1 VARILSLPAG
11 RRAKWGVAAAWAVLV
26 ALMLVADV
34 PSRYADAETDE
45 STSYLPADAEST
57 RELLAAE
64 RVEGGEE
71 LPAVI
76 VYHRDGGLTPQDRAL
91 IEADREALNT
101 APGDVDA
108 TFRGTSVVG
117 EPRSSPRG
125 DAALL
130 VVDLEGNSESEALL
144 AGVAELRRRVSR
156 PGPGLT
162 VRVTGPAGVAA
173 DANEVFEEIN
183 RTLLLAAA
191 GLVLLLL
198 VAIYRSPLMM
208 WIPLLAVGVAE
219 LATRAA
225 GFGLAELGTTINSQT
240 SAIVSVLVLGVG
252 TDYALVVI
260 ARYREELRRHAD
272 RHDALAVALRST
284 GPAVLGAALAVA
296 AALACLSLAE
306 VEGTAGLGPVAAM
319 SVAVTAVAMVTLLP
333 ALLGIAG
340 RAAFWRPPVLGWGDG
355 VPRAGDQ
362 RSDLTHVFW
371 TRLGERVDRRPRR
384 VWATTAAVLSVAALG
399 LVRMDAGLAQSE
411 NLRGD
416 AESIE
421 GQALIAGSF
430 PPGETAPTDV
440 FVPDPDRVSAVITA
454 AEAAPGVASAEPGI
468 VGSVE
473 TLVAVVLDKDPFSDA
488 AIDATPAIRE
498 AVKAAGGPGALV
510 GGPTAVEHDLRAAA
524 ARDRAVIVP
533 ISVLVVTSVLVALL
547 RALVLPLLL
556 MATVLLSYAATLGV
570 SVFVFD
576 VVFGFPGLDPSLPL
590 YVFVFLIGLG
600 TDYNLFLMRRVR
612 EEVADRG
619 HHAGVMR
626 GLAATGGVITSAGV
640 ILAGTFAVLA
650 VLPLVTLTQMG
661 FAIGFGLLLDA
672 LVVRSV
678 LVPALALDVG
688 PRVWWP
694 SALARGR

>member
-64 RVEGGEE
+64 RLEGGEE

-208 WIPLLAVGVAE
+208 WIPLRAVGVAE
-219 LATRAA
+219 LATRGA

-284 GPAVLGAALAVA
+284 GP
-296 AALACLSLAE
+296 
-306 VEGTAGLGPVAAM
+306 
-319 SVAVTAVAMVTLLP
+319 AVAMVTLLP